1 MRSVKSTTLR
11 NLLIVCGLQLIT
23 CSFLNAQEN
32 SPYSRYGLGDVAPST
47 NIVNRGMGGLSAAY
61 ADPFSINFTNPASYS
76 QFLSY
81 IEEKSKKTAS
91 ARVLFDIG
99 INYSSH
105 TLREGNTPDKFTS
118 SDILFSYLQL
128 GVPVKKNWGLNFGLR
143 QVTKIYY
150 KINHFERL
158 YDPVTGLNIDSA
170 VTNYNGDGGAF
181 LASMGTGVAIKNLSI
196 GFNFGYLFGKKQFGT
211 KRVFADDSVAY
222 NPLSYDTQASFG
234 DIYGNAGI
242 QYKLDL
248 SKKLLLR
255 LGAYGNLKHDINAE
269 SDLVRIT
276 YVSTASGDQRLDS
289 VYAQKGVKGKIIYP
303 SGYGL
308 GFVIEKKPDL
318 QNNKYGNWVVGVDYV
333 RNNWSQY
340 RFYGGADSVQDAW
353 QFRVGGQIRPE
364 PKKNYFSNVT
374 YRAGFFFGQD
384 YVHVVDKLPL
394 LGLSFGMGLPLPNY
408 NSLARSQASV
418 LNLTFEYVKRGN
430 NSNLLKDN
438 IFRISAGLS
447 FSDLWFNKRKY
458 E

>member
-1 MRSVKSTTLR
+1 
-11 NLLIVCGLQLIT
+11 
-23 CSFLNAQEN
+23 
-32 SPYSRYGLGDVAPST
+32 
-47 NIVNRGMGGLSAAY
+47 
-61 ADPFSINFTNPASYS
+61 
-76 QFLSY
+76 
-81 IEEKSKKTAS
+81 
-91 ARVLFDIG
+91 LFDVG
-99 INYSSH
+99 INYTSH
-105 TLREGNTPDKFTS
+105 TLREGNSPQKFTS
-118 SDILFSYLQL
+118 SDILFSYLQV
-128 GVPVKKNWGLNFGLR
+128 GVPVKRNWGLNFGLR

-150 KINHFERL
+150 KINQFDRL
-158 YDPVTGLNIDSA
+158 YDPITGLNIDSA

-181 LASMGTGVAIKNLSI
+181 LASVGTGVAIKNFSI
-196 GFNFGYLFGKKQFGT
+196 GLNFGYLFGKKEFGT
-211 KRVFADDSVAY
+211 KRILNNDTVAY
-222 NPLSYDTQASFG
+222 NPSNYTNEASFG

-242 QYKLDL
+242 QYKINL
-248 SKKLLLR
+248 SQKLLLR

-269 SDLVRIT
+269 DDVLRMT
-276 YVSTASGDQRLDS
+276 YVPSQSGDIQLDS
-289 VYAQKGVKGKIIYP
+289 VSRQKDVKGKIVYP

-308 GFVIEKKPDL
+308 GFVIEKKPDPK
-318 QNNKYGNWVVGVDYV
+318 NNKYGNWLVGVDFV
-333 RNNWSQY
+333 QNNWSEY
-340 RFYGGADSVQDAW
+340 RFYGEADSVKDAW

-374 YRAGFFFGQD
+374 YRAGFFMGQD

-438 IFRISAGLS
+438 IFRISAGLA

>member
-1 MRSVKSTTLR
+1 MRLVKSTTLR

-23 CSFLNAQEN
+23 CNFLYAQEN
-32 SPYSRYGLGDVAPST
+32 SPYSRYGLGDIAPST
-47 NIVNRGMGGLSAAY
+47 NIANRGMGGLSAAY
-61 ADPFSINFTNPASYS
+61 ADPFSINFNNPASYS

-81 IEEKSKKTAS
+81 IEERSKKTQS
-91 ARVLFDIG
+91 ARVLFDVG
-99 INYSSH
+99 INYTSH
-105 TLREGNTPDKFTS
+105 TLREGNAPEKFTS
-118 SDILFSYLQL
+118 SDILFSYLQV
-128 GVPVKKNWGLNFGLR
+128 GVPLKKNWGLNFGLR
-143 QVTKIYY
+143 QLTKIYY

-181 LASMGTGVAIKNLSI
+181 LASMGTGYAIKNFSF

-211 KRVFADDSVAY
+211 KMAFADDSVAY
-222 NPLSYDTQASFG
+222 NPLSYNTQASFG

-242 QYKLDL
+242 QYKLNL

-255 LGAYGNLKHDINAE
+255 LGAYGNLKHDVNAQT
-269 SDLVRIT
+269 DLVRIT
-276 YVSTASGDQRLDS
+276 YVSTTSGDQRLDS
-289 VYAQKGVKGKIIYP
+289 VYAQKGVKGKIVYP

-308 GFVIEKKPDL
+308 GFIVEKKPDL
-318 QNNKYGNWVVGVDYV
+318 QNNKYGNWMFGVDYV
-333 RNNWSQY
+333 QNNWSEY
-340 RFYGGADSVQDAW
+340 RFYGTPDSVQNAW
-353 QFRVGGQIRPE
+353 EFRVGGQIRPE

-374 YRAGFFFGQD
+374 YRAGIFFGQD

-408 NSLARSQASV
+408 NSLARGQASV
-418 LNLTFEYVKRGN
+418 LNLTFEDVKRGN

>member
-1 MRSVKSTTLR
+1 VKSTTLR
-11 NLLIVCGLQLIT
+11 NLLIVCVLQLIT
-23 CSFLNAQEN
+23 CSFLFGQEN
-32 SPYSRYGLGDVAPST
+32 SPYSRYGLGDIAPST
-47 NIVNRGMGGLSAAY
+47 NIVNRGMGGVSAAF

-81 IEEKSKKTAS
+81 IEERSKKTAS
-91 ARVLFDIG
+91 ARVLFDVG
-99 INYSSH
+99 INYTSH
-105 TLREGNTPDKFTS
+105 TLREGNAPEKFTS
-118 SDILFSYLQL
+118 SDILFSYLQV

-150 KINHFERL
+150 KINHFDRL
-158 YDPVTGLNIDSA
+158 YDPITGLNIDSA

-181 LASMGTGVAIKNLSI
+181 LGSLGTGVAIRNFSI

-222 NPLSYDTQASFG
+222 NPSNYNNQASFG
-234 DIYGNAGI
+234 DIYGNAGV
-242 QYKLDL
+242 QYKMNV
-248 SKKLLLR
+248 SQKLLLR
-255 LGAYGNLKHDINAE
+255 LGAYGNLKHSINAQ
-269 SDLVRIT
+269 DDILRQT
-276 YVSTASGDQRLDS
+276 YVSTLNGDQQLDS
-289 VYAQKGVKGKIIYP
+289 VYSEKGVKGKIIYP

-318 QNNKYGNWVVGVDYV
+318 QNNKYGNWLLGVDYV

-340 RFYGGADSVQDAW
+340 RFYGEADSVQDAW

-374 YRAGFFFGQD
+374 YRAGFFIGQD

-408 NSLARSQASV
+408 NSLARGQASV

-430 NSNLLKDN
+430 NTNLLKDN

>member
-1 MRSVKSTTLR
+1 VKSTTLR

-23 CSFLNAQEN
+23 CNFLFAQEN

-47 NIVNRGMGGLSAAY
+47 NIVNRGMGSFSAAF
-61 ADPFSINFTNPASYS
+61 ADPFSINFNNPASYS
-76 QFLSY
+76 QFLAY
-81 IEEKSKKTAS
+81 KDERSKKIAS
-91 ARVLFDIG
+91 GRVLFDVG
-99 INYSSH
+99 INYTSH
-105 TLREGNTPDKFTS
+105 TLREGNTPEKFTS
-118 SDILFSYLQL
+118 NDILFSYLQV

-158 YDPVTGLNIDSA
+158 FDPVTGLNIDSA

-181 LASMGTGVAIKNLSI
+181 LGSIGTGVAIRNFSI
-196 GFNFGYLFGKKQFGT
+196 GFNFGYLFGKKQYTT
-211 KRVFADDSVAY
+211 KRVFVNDSVAY
-222 NPLSYDTQASFG
+222 DPLLYSDQASFG

-242 QYKLDL
+242 QYKIDV
-248 SKKLLLR
+248 SKKVLLR

-269 SDLVRIT
+269 DDIVRMT
-276 YVSTASGDQRLDS
+276 YTSSQSGDLQLDS
-289 VYAQKGVKGKIIYP
+289 VYSQKGVKGKIVYP

-308 GFVIEKKPDL
+308 GFVLEKKPDL
-318 QNNKYGNWVVGVDYV
+318 QNNKYGNWLVGVDFV
-333 RNNWSQY
+333 QNNWSQY
-340 RFYGGADSVQDAW
+340 RYYGTQDSVQDSW
-353 QFRVGGQIRPE
+353 EFRVGAQIRPE

-374 YRAGFFFGQD
+374 YRAGFFMGQD
-384 YVHVVDKLPL
+384 YIHVDSKLPL
-394 LGLSFGMGLPLPNY
+394 LGLTFGMGLPLRNY
-408 NSLARSQASV
+408 NPLARTQASV
-418 LNLTFEYVKRGN
+418 INLAFEYVKRGD

>member
-11 NLLIVCGLQLIT
+11 NLLIACGLQLIT
-23 CSFLNAQEN
+23 CKFLYAQEN
-32 SPYSRYGLGDVAPST
+32 SPYSRYGLGDIAPST

-61 ADPFSINFTNPASYS
+61 ADPFSVNFTNPASYS

-81 IEEKSKKTAS
+81 IEEKTGKAVSG
-91 ARVLFDIG
+91 RVLFDVG
-99 INYSSH
+99 INYTSH
-105 TLREGNTPDKFTS
+105 TLREGNSAEKFTS
-118 SDILFSYLQL
+118 SDILFSYLQV
-128 GVPVKKNWGLNFGLR
+128 GIPVKKNWGLNFGLR

-158 YDPVTGLNIDSA
+158 YDPITGLNIDSA

-181 LASMGTGVAIKNLSI
+181 LGSLGTGVAIGNLSV

-211 KRVFADDSVAY
+211 KRVFANDSVAY
-222 NPLSYDTQASFG
+222 NPLNYSNQASFG
-234 DIYGNAGI
+234 DIYANAGI
-242 QYKLDL
+242 QYKINV
-248 SKKLLLR
+248 SQKLLLR
-255 LGAYGNLKHDINAE
+255 LGAYGNLKHNINAE
-269 SDLVRIT
+269 DDILRQT
-276 YVSTASGDQRLDS
+276 YVSTPAGDVQLDS
-289 VYAQKGVKGKIIYP
+289 VYSEKGVKGKIIYP
-303 SGYGL
+303 SGFGL

-318 QNNKYGNWVVGVDYV
+318 KNNKYGNWLVGVDFV
-333 RNNWSQY
+333 QNNWSEY
-340 RFYGGADSVQDAW
+340 RFYGSPDSVQDAW
-353 QFRVGGQIRPE
+353 QLRVGGQIRPE

-374 YRAGFFFGQD
+374 YRAGIFIGRD
-384 YVHVVDKLPL
+384 YVHVVDQLPL

-408 NSLARSQASV
+408 NSLARPQVSV

-430 NSNLLKDN
+430 NQNLLKDN

>member
-11 NLLIVCGLQLIT
+11 NLLIVCGLQLSS
-23 CSFLNAQEN
+23 SFLFAQEN
-32 SPYSRYGLGDVAPST
+32 SPYSRYGLGDVTPST

-61 ADPFSINFTNPASYS
+61 ADPMSINFTNPASYS

-81 IEEKSKKTAS
+81 IEERTKKQAS
-91 ARVLFDIG
+91 GRVLFDVG
-99 INYSSH
+99 INYTSH
-105 TLREGNTPDKFTS
+105 TLREGNSPQKFTS
-118 SDILFSYLQL
+118 SDILFSYLQV

-150 KINHFERL
+150 KINQFDRL
-158 YDPVTGLNIDSA
+158 YDPITGLNIDSA

-181 LASMGTGVAIKNLSI
+181 LASLGTGVAIKNFSI
-196 GFNFGYLFGKKQFGT
+196 GFNFGYLFGKKEFGT
-211 KRVFADDSVAY
+211 KRILINDTVGY
-222 NPLSYDTQASFG
+222 NPSNYTNEASFG

-242 QYKLDL
+242 QYKMNL
-248 SKKLLLR
+248 SQKLLLR

-269 SDLVRIT
+269 DDVLRMT
-276 YVSTASGDQRLDS
+276 YVPSQSGDIQLDS
-289 VYAQKGVKGKIIYP
+289 VYRQKDVKGKIVYP

-318 QNNKYGNWVVGVDYV
+318 KNNKYGNWLVGVDFV
-333 RNNWSQY
+333 QNNWSEY
-340 RFYGGADSVQDAW
+340 RFYGEADSVKDAW

-374 YRAGFFFGQD
+374 YRVGFFMGQD

-438 IFRISAGLS
+438 IFRISAGLA

>member
-1 MRSVKSTTLR
+1 VKSTTLR
-11 NLLIVCGLQLIT
+11 NLLIVCGLLVLT
-23 CSFLNAQEN
+23 CNLFAQEN
-32 SPYSRYGLGDVAPST
+32 SPYSRYGLGDIAPST
-47 NIVNRGMGGLSAAY
+47 NIENRGMGGLSAAY

-76 QFLSY
+76 NFLSY
-81 IEEKSKKTAS
+81 KEERSKKLTS
-91 ARVLFDIG
+91 GRVLFDVG
-99 INYSSH
+99 INYTSH
-105 TLREGNTPDKFTS
+105 TLREGNTPEKFTS
-118 SDILFSYLQL
+118 SDILFSYLQV
-128 GVPVKKNWGLNFGLR
+128 GIPVKRNWGLNFGLR

-158 YDPVTGLNIDSA
+158 FDPNTGSNIDSA

-181 LASMGTGVAIKNLSI
+181 LASLGTGFAIKNFSF
-196 GFNFGYLFGKKQFGT
+196 GVNFGYLFGKKQFGT
-211 KRVFADDSVAY
+211 KRVFVNDTVAY
-222 NPLSYDTQASFG
+222 NSLSYNSQASFG

-242 QYKLDL
+242 QYKIDV

-255 LGAYGNLKHDINAE
+255 LGAYGNLKHDVNTE
-269 SDLVRIT
+269 TDLLRMT
-276 YVSTASGDQRLDS
+276 YVSTSGGDQQLDS
-289 VYAQKGVKGKIIYP
+289 VFAEKGVKGKIVYP
-303 SGYGL
+303 SGYGA
-308 GFVIEKKPDL
+308 GFVVEKKPDP
-318 QNNKYGNWVVGVDYV
+318 QNNKYGNWLIGVDYV
-333 RNNWSQY
+333 QDNWGEY
-340 RFYGGADSVQDAW
+340 RFYGTPDSVQNAW

-374 YRAGFFFGQD
+374 YRAGIFFGQD

-394 LGLSFGMGLPLPNY
+394 LGLSFGLGLPLPNY
-408 NSLARSQASV
+408 NSLARGQASE

>member
-11 NLLIVCGLQLIT
+11 NLLIACGLQLIT
-23 CSFLNAQEN
+23 CNFLYAQEN
-32 SPYSRYGLGDVAPST
+32 SPYSRYGLGDIAPST

-81 IEEKSKKTAS
+81 IEEKTKKAVS
-91 ARVLFDIG
+91 GRVLFDVG
-99 INYSSH
+99 INYTSH
-105 TLREGNTPDKFTS
+105 TLREGNSPEKFTS
-118 SDILFSYLQL
+118 SDILFSYLQV

-158 YDPVTGLNIDSA
+158 YDPITGSNIDSA

-181 LASMGTGVAIKNLSI
+181 LGSLGTGVAIRNFSI

-211 KRVFADDSVAY
+211 KRVFANDTVAY
-222 NPLSYDTQASFG
+222 NPSIYNNQASFG

-242 QYKLDL
+242 QYKINV
-248 SKKLLLR
+248 SQKLLLR
-255 LGAYGNLKHDINAE
+255 LGAYGNLKHNINAQ
-269 SDLVRIT
+269 DDILRMT
-276 YVSTASGDQRLDS
+276 YVSTPSGDVQLDS
-289 VYAQKGVKGKIIYP
+289 VYAEKGVKGKIVYP

-318 QNNKYGNWVVGVDYV
+318 QNNKYGNWLVGVDFV
-333 RNNWSQY
+333 QNNWSEY
-340 RFYGGADSVQDAW
+340 RFYGSPDSVQDAW

-374 YRAGFFFGQD
+374 YRAGIFIGQD

-408 NSLARSQASV
+408 NSLARAQASV

-430 NSNLLKDN
+430 NQNLLKDN

>member
-23 CSFLNAQEN
+23 CSFLSAQEN

-47 NIVNRGMGGLSAAY
+47 NIANRGMGGVSAGY
-61 ADPFSINFTNPASYS
+61 ADPFSINFNNPASYS

-91 ARVLFDIG
+91 ARVLFDVG
-99 INYSSH
+99 INYTSH
-105 TLREGNTPDKFTS
+105 TLREGNAPEKFTS

-128 GVPVKKNWGLNFGLR
+128 GIPVKKNWGLNFGLR

-158 YDPVTGLNIDSA
+158 YDPVTGMNIDSA
-170 VTNYNGDGGAF
+170 ATNYNGDGGAF
-181 LASMGTGVAIKNLSI
+181 LASMGTGVAIKNFSI

-211 KRVFADDSVAY
+211 KRAFVDDTVAY
-222 NPLSYDTQASFG
+222 NPLSYLTQASFG

-248 SKKLLLR
+248 NRKLLLR

-269 SDLVRIT
+269 TDLVRIT
-276 YVSTASGDQRLDS
+276 YVPSQSGDQRLDS
-289 VYAQKGVKGKIIYP
+289 VYSQKNVKGKIIYP

-318 QNNKYGNWVVGVDYV
+318 QNNKYGNWLLGVDFV
-333 RNNWSQY
+333 KNNWSEY
-340 RFYGGADSVQDAW
+340 KFYGEADSVQDAW

-374 YRAGFFFGQD
+374 YRGGIFFGQD
-384 YVHVVDKLPL
+384 YVHVADKLPL

-408 NSLARSQASV
+408 NSLARGQASV

-438 IFRISAGLS
+438 IFRISAGLA